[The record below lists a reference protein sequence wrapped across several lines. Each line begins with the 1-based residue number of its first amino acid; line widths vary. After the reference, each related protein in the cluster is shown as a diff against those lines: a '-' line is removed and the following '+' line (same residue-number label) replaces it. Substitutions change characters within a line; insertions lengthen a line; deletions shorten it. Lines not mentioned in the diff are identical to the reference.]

1 MSLAVGSLYRYLSV
15 IHISLYKKLNCLK
28 TTINF
33 DITYNITT
41 SPIEYMSFIPDDDIN
56 IIILGVIKD
65 DDDIIIIG
73 VFVIGFS
80 LVNTLNK
87 VIICLTNNIMLWLSC
102 KSTSCLLCQK
112 IHVTWLT
119 NFTGWL
125 WLLLVSISIKVSN
138 IMFLERFMSPHIK
151 FIAICYE

>member
-1 MSLAVGSLYRYLSV
+1 MSLVVGSLYKYLSV

-33 DITYNITT
+33 DTTNNITT
-41 SPIEYMSFIPDDDIN
+41 SPIEYMSFIPDDDIS

-102 KSTSCLLCQK
+102 KSTSYLLCQK
-112 IHVTWLT
+112 K
-119 NFTGWL
+119 
-125 WLLLVSISIKVSN
+125 S
-138 IMFLERFMSPHIK
+138 
-151 FIAICYE
+151 CYLINQFHWMTLIITCVYIDQSFKYYVP